1 MVKRKEQKRRLN
13 VRVDVDSPIWN
24 ERNMSETTRKALDFY
39 YTFWDRTIEA
49 LNKVDFLIKRL
60 EEVERRDFYGRERND
75 E

>member
-39 YTFWDRTIEA
+39 YTFWDKTVLA
-49 LNKVDFLIKRL
+49 LNKLDFLVERL
-60 EEVERRDFYGRERND
+60 EEIERRNFYGERDN

>member
-39 YTFWDRTIEA
+39 YTFWDRTVFA
-49 LNKVDFLIKRL
+49 LNKIELLLDKIEKM
-60 EEVERRDFYGRERND
+60 ERSGFYGERND
-75 E
+75 R

>member
-39 YTFWDRTIEA
+39 YTFWGRTVFA
-49 LNKVDFLIKRL
+49 LNKIEFLLDKIEKM
-60 EEVERRDFYGRERND
+60 ERSGFYGERD
-75 E
+75 GR

>member
-1 MVKRKEQKRRLN
+1 MVRKKEPKRRLN

-39 YTFWDRTIEA
+39 YSFWDKTILT

-60 EEVERRDFYGRERND
+60 ENVERRDFNGEKNN